1 MSLRPPPTAARPH
14 LRPAKP
20 SDGGAVARLLG
31 ELGYQCTR
39 EEAVD
44 RIMTVAEDP
53 TQALLLAE
61 LHGEPCGLLALD
73 FMYFVPLGRT
83 TCRITTLIVADSH
96 RQSGVGRELLRE
108 AEVRARAANA
118 ARIEVTTAAHRQGAH
133 DFYRAC
139 GYSESSTRFV
149 RRLGDA

>member
-1 MSLRPPPTAARPH
+1 MIDRPPPIAARPA

-20 SDGGAVARLLG
+20 SDGAAVARLLG
-31 ELGYQCTR
+31 ELGYQCSR

-44 RIMTVAEDP
+44 RIMTVAEDQ

-61 LHGEPCGLLALD
+61 LHDEPCGLLALD

-96 RQSGVGRELLRE
+96 RMSGVGREMLRE
-108 AEVRARAANA
+108 AESRARAAGA

-133 DFYRAC
+133 EFYRAC
-139 GYSESSTRFV
+139 GYAESSTRFV

>member
-1 MSLRPPPTAARPH
+1 MTLRPPPSATRPT

-20 SDGGAVARLLG
+20 SDGAAVARLLG

-83 TCRITTLIVADSH
+83 TCRIITLIVADSH
-96 RQSGVGRELLRE
+96 RKAGVGRELLRE
-108 AEVRARAANA
+108 AEVRAR
-118 ARIEVTTAAHRQGAH
+118 
-133 DFYRAC
+133 
-139 GYSESSTRFV
+139 
-149 RRLGDA
+149 RLGDA

>member
-1 MSLRPPPTAARPH
+1 MSRAPLPAARAQ
-14 LRPAKP
+14 LRPARP
-20 SDGGAVARLLG
+20 SDGAAVARLLG

-39 EEAVD
+39 EEAVE

-53 TQALLLAE
+53 SQVLLVAE
-61 LHGEPCGLLALD
+61 LQGETCGLLSLD
-73 FMYFVPLGRT
+73 FMYYVPLGRT
-83 TCRITTLIVADSH
+83 TCRITALIVSESH
-96 RQSGVGRELLRE
+96 RKLGVGRDLLRD
-108 AEVRARAANA
+108 AEQRARAAEA
-118 ARIEVTTAAHRQGAH
+118 ARIEVTTASHRLEAH

>member
-1 MSLRPPPTAARPH
+1 MARVPPGNARPT

-20 SDGGAVARLLG
+20 SDGPAVARLLG

-44 RIMTVAEDP
+44 RIMTVLEDP
-53 TQALLLAE
+53 SQVLLLAE
-61 LHGEPCGLLALD
+61 LHGEACGLLALD
-73 FMYFVPLGRT
+73 FMFYVPLGRT

-96 RQSGVGRELLRE
+96 RKLGVGRELLRE
-108 AEVRARAANA
+108 AEQRARVANA
-118 ARIEVTTAAHRQGAH
+118 ARIEVTTASHRHDAH